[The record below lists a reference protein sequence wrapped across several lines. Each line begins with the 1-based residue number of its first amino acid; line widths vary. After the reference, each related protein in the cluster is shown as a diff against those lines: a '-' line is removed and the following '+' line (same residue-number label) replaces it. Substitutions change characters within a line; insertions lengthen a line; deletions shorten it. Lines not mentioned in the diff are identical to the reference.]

1 MKFSDFENNDSSIYS
16 EEDYQQITG
25 GKYGKEIFVPHND
38 ISKHSNGKANK
49 KRQQQKL
56 QVKRNTTI
64 ITSEKEQERKRILDE
79 IQKLR
84 QENSDLTFKH
94 WSNTLN
100 EKRQKLIEKI
110 NEYFPKISFKILLE
124 LDFVL
129 AIKSILNIEDITLPF
144 MGIVFAAPSSMK
156 TKVIEI
162 LRKWYYSY
170 FIDKFTAKSF
180 VSHSATVTKE
190 KLNNVDLLPR
200 IKDKI
205 VLTPE
210 LSPLFT
216 GKEED
221 TKEQFGIIT
230 RLLDGNGLETE
241 SGVHGKRGYYGD
253 YMFTW
258 IGAAVDIPHSVYKFL
273 STIGF
278 KIYFLRLPRS
288 DVTTDD
294 LVDQILSEKSF
305 NEKMRD
311 IEKILLDYLNWFEIY
326 PLSIGFH
333 NVAKVEWDK
342 TKDDR
347 KAIKI
352 IAQLA
357 ILLAHLR
364 GNVVVYKSSDRED
377 FIHLITVP
385 SVASVI
391 GGERVGVNNNYN
403 STATTHSE
411 GFIHS
416 LPTIEDPSRANQQ
429 LYNLARGHALSYG
442 RNYITEDDIPLII
455 KVVLSTASI
464 ERVLILD
471 LLIAYKGTLTTS
483 QITTAMR
490 MSNNTAKRTMTEF
503 KGLELVTMERIN
515 NDYSNSEYKIIFNK
529 KFEWF
534 LSEEFSKL
542 RNEFKPSNNNNDD
555 DQSKSETNNKNTS
568 ACCDENTLCVAN
580 EESEKVNNSIG
591 KKMMIVDASNYNN
604 NDDIYSHKGENCHSK
619 NNTAEVANN
628 TQSNSASTLSS
639 SSTFTTLMP
648 LQQQSMES
656 KIQAGL
662 FTNPLISESDLL
674 TGNYDPEIINN
685 IDRVHLNSDRWFCY
699 NCNLRDDKWGMMK
712 HFCKHNKKR
721 KTKEEKEN

>member
-1 MKFSDFENNDSSIYS
+1 MKSSDFENNDNSIYS

-49 KRQQQKL
+49 KQQQQKR
-56 QVKRNTTI
+56 QVKSNLII
-64 ITSEKEQERKRILDE
+64 ITSEQEQERNKILSE

-84 QENSDLTFKH
+84 QENSDLTFEH

-110 NEYFPKISFKILLE
+110 AEYFPKISFKILLE
-124 LDFVL
+124 LDFIL

-180 VSHSATVTKE
+180 VSHSATVAKE
-190 KLNNVDLLPR
+190 KLKKVDLLPR

-241 SGVHGKRGYYGD
+241 SGVHGKRGYHGD

-288 DVTTDD
+288 NVTTDD

-377 FIHLITVP
+377 FIPLTTVLP
-385 SVASVI
+385 VASVI
-391 GGERVGVNNNYN
+391 GGEKVGVNNNYN
-403 STATTHSE
+403 STTTTYSE

-416 LPTIEDPSRANQQ
+416 LPIIEDPSRANQQ

-442 RNYITEDDIPLII
+442 RNYITEDDISLII

-471 LLIAYKGTLTTS
+471 LLIANKGTLTTS

-503 KGLELVTMERIN
+503 KGLELATMERIN
-515 NDYSNSEYKIIFNK
+515 IENSNSEYKITFVK

-534 LSEEFSKL
+534 LSKEFSNL
-542 RNEFKPSNNNNDD
+542 RNEFKPTNNNNDD
-555 DQSKSETNNKNTS
+555 DQLTSETNSKNTS
-568 ACCDENTLCVAN
+568 VCCDENTPCVPTKEDYEKIINSN
-580 EESEKVNNSIG
+580 EN
-591 KKMMIVDASNYNN
+591 KMMIVDTSNYKNY
-604 NDDIYSHKGENCHSK
+604 DTDLHKGENRHSK
-619 NNTAEVANN
+619 NDTGVSNN
-628 TQSNSASTLSS
+628 IQSNSVSTLPSS
-639 SSTFTTLMP
+639 AFTMLIP
-648 LQQQSMES
+648 SQQSHNN
-656 KIQAGL
+656 KKL
-662 FTNPLISESDLL
+662 FTNPLISESDLSI
-674 TGNYDPEIINN
+674 GGPYDPEIINN
-685 IDRVHLNSDRWFCY
+685 INRVHPNSDRWFCY
-699 NCNLRDDKWGMMK
+699 NCTLRDDKWGMMR
-712 HFCKHNKKR
+712 HLCKHNKK
-721 KTKEEKEN
+721 TKKEKGAI